1 MLLQYAGEK
10 DFVNT
15 DGIKKIS
22 IEDIYEK
29 TGLSRGTISGLYN
42 DRTTRIDFETKPKLC
57 ELFEC
62 NMNSLL
68 ILKKEKSNYLGGY
81 HEKGRIEVASA

>member
-1 MLLQYAGEK
+1 M
-10 DFVNT
+10 
-15 DGIKKIS
+15 
-22 IEDIYEK
+22 
-29 TGLSRGTISGLYN
+29 YN